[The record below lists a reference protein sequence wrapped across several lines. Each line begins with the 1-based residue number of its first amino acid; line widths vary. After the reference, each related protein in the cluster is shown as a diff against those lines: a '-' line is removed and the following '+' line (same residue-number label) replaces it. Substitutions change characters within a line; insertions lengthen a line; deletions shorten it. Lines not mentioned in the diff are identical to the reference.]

1 MEKAR
6 YTVKALAD
14 ECGVS
19 VQSIYSL
26 KKNNDELREL
36 CEAHSSKVKGANSY
50 GPAVLDWL
58 LAYYQKAPE
67 QPVKPVESPQLEPE
81 GTDKSVLETALE
93 AKEAEIKALKAE
105 LDAARADITT
115 MANTIADMNQQNGHL
130 LFLLGEEQKRVLL
143 LEAPKKN
150 FIQKI
155 AEHFRRNHKDA

>member
-67 QPVKPVESPQLEPE
+67 QPVEPVEPPQLEPE
-81 GTDKSVLETALE
+81 ETVKSDLEAALE
-93 AKEAEIKALKAE
+93 AKEAEIEALRAE
-105 LDAARADITT
+105 LNAANANITT

-150 FIQKI
+150 FIQKMV
-155 AEHFRRNHKDA
+155 ERFRKKDKDA